1 MTESQSRK
9 FSKILDLNW
18 EASHEK
24 DPMKKWDMYKE
35 LHQMKKDLR
44 DDMGHEEYDH
54 FMEMGSKM
62 LAPLKSEA

>member
-1 MTESQSRK
+1 
-9 FSKILDLNW
+9 
-18 EASHEK
+18 
-24 DPMKKWDMYKE
+24 MKKWDMYKE

-54 FMEMGSKM
+54 FMEMGRKM